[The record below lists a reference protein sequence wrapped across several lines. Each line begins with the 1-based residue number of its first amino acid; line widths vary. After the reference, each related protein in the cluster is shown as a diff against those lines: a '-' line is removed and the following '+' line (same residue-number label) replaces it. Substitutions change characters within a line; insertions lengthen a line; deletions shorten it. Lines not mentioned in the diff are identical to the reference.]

1 MIRPIDIYRFARR
14 YNRDY
19 TISKQCSVK
28 IFNSLFMGEWLKAF
42 IEKRNILDF
51 SSKKTLSI
59 FSVNGDRFAIDIN
72 RSDYKI
78 FCTGEN
84 VHVPYSN
91 WAKYEDL
98 LLNKKSIDLS
108 MGFDYIDHE
117 KYLRFPLWLMY
128 FFRPTDNFQ
137 EVKLTCER
145 LNRSQISNEERKKF
159 CTFICKNDYF
169 GDRVKMYNEINQI
182 DKIDCGGLF
191 MNNDDSL
198 LTKYNDNKLE
208 YLKQFRFNL
217 CPENSNNEGYV
228 TEKIFEAI
236 SSGCIPIYW
245 GSNNNPEPNI
255 INKDA
260 VFFIDNNHSSP
271 KVIKEIKILNS
282 NPKLYKEFAEQDRL
296 LTNAPEVIFDFFEN
310 LEKRLI
316 EIVK

>member
-1 MIRPIDIYRFARR
+1 MIKPIDIYRFVRR
-14 YNRDY
+14 YNNDCKK
-19 TISKQCSVK
+19 SKSHK
-28 IFNSLFMGEWLKAF
+28 IKVFNSLLPDNWLTKF
-42 IEKRNILDF
+42 IIDRDILDLN
-51 SSKKTLSI
+51 SKRTLSL
-59 FSVNGDRFAIDIN
+59 FSVNGDRLAIDIN

-84 VHVPYSN
+84 VHVPYSH

-108 MGFDYIDHE
+108 LGFDYLDHE
-117 KYLRFPLWLMY
+117 KYFRFPLWLMY

-137 EVKLTCER
+137 EIKLTCER
-145 LNRSQISNEERKKF
+145 LNRSLISIEDRKKF

-182 DKIDCGGLF
+182 AQIDCGGLF

-260 VFFIDNNHSSP
+260 VFFIDNNYSSP
-271 KVIKEIKILNS
+271 KVINEIEILNT

-296 LTNAPEVIFDFFEN
+296 LPNAPEVIFEFFEN
-310 LEKRLI
+310 LEKKLI
-316 EIVK
+316 DIVR